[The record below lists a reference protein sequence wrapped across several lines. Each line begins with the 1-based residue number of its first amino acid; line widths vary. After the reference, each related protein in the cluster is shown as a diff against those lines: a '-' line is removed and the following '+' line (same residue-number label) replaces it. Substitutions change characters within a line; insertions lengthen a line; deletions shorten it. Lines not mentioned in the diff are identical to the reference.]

1 MKRPIASAFTANAIS
16 DYEHQV
22 DETIIEFVHA
32 ATSSTEPIV
41 LNKWLQWYAMDVLNR
56 IAFSATPGFIEQRRD
71 VADTLRSIQ
80 TRFFHWSSWGP
91 LHTLNSLLLNIP
103 VYSALRRQPPSPV
116 SILAQAKLAS
126 RTAADTNVRQDLLQK
141 YLDARKEHKDTL
153 TDAMVLGLTVS
164 TIAAGAD
171 TSGIS
176 ILIVLYHVYRNP
188 EVLHR
193 LREEITDFKKQGH
206 LSDPYKISETQ
217 KMPYLEI
224 VVREALRVH
233 TVVTLMLERLVP
245 AGGLEVA
252 GKYLPEGTVVGCSP
266 WVIHQQES
274 IYGPNPEEFKPE
286 RWFVDEE
293 KRRMMDRFSLE
304 FGAGKRVCIGKNIA
318 KLNIYKIVPCIIND
332 LEVCFVM
339 LTVCGGADKLTWVR
353 LSFSHRMPK
362 SSFFPMHLR
371 IQNHYSLIFDLGV
384 RS

>member
-1 MKRPIASAFTANAIS
+1 MVRHGCAQPYRLWR
-16 DYEHQV
+16 D
-22 DETIIEFVHA
+22 
-32 ATSSTEPIV
+32 
-41 LNKWLQWYAMDVLNR
+41 
-56 IAFSATPGFIEQRRD
+56 IEQRMD

-80 TRFFHWSSWGP
+80 TRFFYWSSWGP

-103 VYSALRRQPPSPV
+103 VYSALRRQPQSPA

-126 RTAADTNVRQDLLQK
+126 RTTADTSVGWDLFRK
-141 YLDARKEHKDTL
+141 YLDARIEHKDTL

-176 ILIVLYHVYRNP
+176 ILIVLSYVYRHP

-193 LREEITDFKKQGH
+193 LREEITDFKKQGL
-206 LSDPYKISETQ
+206 LSDSYKISETQ

-252 GKYLPEGTVVGCSP
+252 GYFLPEGTVVGCSP
-266 WVIHQQES
+266 WVIHRQES
-274 IYGPNPEEFKPE
+274 VYGTNPEEFKPE

-293 KRRMMDRFSLE
+293 KRRMMDRVSLE
-304 FGAGKRVCIGKNIA
+304 FGGGKWACIGKNIA
-318 KLNIYKIVPCIIND
+318 KLNIYKIVPRIISD
-332 LEVCFVM
+332 LEVCFFM
-339 LTVCGGADKLTWVR
+339 LTGCGGAD
-353 LSFSHRMPK
+353 
-362 SSFFPMHLR
+362 
-371 IQNHYSLIFDLGV
+371 NADLG
-384 RS
+384 